1 MQSVIDFFK
10 EAFLYLY
17 QKLESVVLTMF
28 DMLKD
33 FLFWMVDILLGFAI
47 GILNTFAIPLNWNP
61 AEYISALPDEVINM
75 MGLIGLGDATVIIT
89 TAILIRLGMQLIPF
103 VRLGS

>member
-10 EAFLYLY
+10 DAFLYLY
-17 QKLESVVLTMF
+17 QKLESVVLTIF

-33 FLFWMVDILLGFAI
+33 FLYWFIDILLAFAI

-61 AEYISALPDEVINM
+61 AQYIDALPEELVNV
-75 MGLIGLGDATVIIT
+75 IGLCGVGEGVVIVT
-89 TAILIRLGMQLIPF
+89 TALLIRLGMQLIPF